1 MFTCACVCVCVSKYS
16 IQVATLVSH
25 ERTRT
30 NYRVRFDDGTSLSY
44 NYGDDPATKIVYI
57 K

>member
-1 MFTCACVCVCVSKYS
+1 MCVCVCVSKYY

-25 ERTRT
+25 ESTRT